1 MKEFK
6 FTEEQVKLMADA
18 IWMRQRCFIAG
29 DKRFREYGAIL
40 DEFLKDMEYI
50 PKRS

>member
-29 DKRFREYGAIL
+29 DKRFREYGEIL
-40 DEFLKDMEYI
+40 NEFLKDMEYV
-50 PKRS
+50 PTRA

>member
-40 DEFLKDMEYI
+40 DEFLKDMEYV
-50 PKRS
+50 PTRA